1 VAGLGLRVGG
11 FGSVTGTGGAVPSAA
26 SQPGSATVGQRAFGV
41 FSSQT
46 AGDTT
51 AGFGALILGAS
62 AAALLAWLWW
72 TLPR

>member
-1 VAGLGLRVGG
+1 MAGLGLNVGG
-11 FGSVTGTGGAVPSAA
+11 FGSVVGNGGAVPAA
-26 SQPGSATVGQRAFGV
+26 AGHPGGPSIGSQAFGV

-51 AGFGALILGAS
+51 AGMGALILGA
-62 AAALLAWLWW
+62 AAALGLAWLWW

>member
-11 FGSVTGTGGAVPSAA
+11 FGSVAGTGAAVPAAA
-26 SQPGSATVGQRAFGV
+26 SQPGSATVGQSAFGV

-62 AAALLAWLWW
+62 AAALLAWIWW